1 MKWILI
7 ILAALCLASC
17 LASCGTHSGPPAVD
31 MRPVGDGL
39 KLIGYALVG
48 VAVVIVMGTMLRPR
62 P

>member
-7 ILAALCLASC
+7 AALTVLCLT
-17 LASCGTHSGPPAVD
+17 SCGTPASPPVVD

-48 VAVVIVMGTMLRPR
+48 VSVVIVMGTMLRPR

>member
-1 MKWILI
+1 MKWLLI
-7 ILAALCLASC
+7 ILAALC

-62 P
+62 L